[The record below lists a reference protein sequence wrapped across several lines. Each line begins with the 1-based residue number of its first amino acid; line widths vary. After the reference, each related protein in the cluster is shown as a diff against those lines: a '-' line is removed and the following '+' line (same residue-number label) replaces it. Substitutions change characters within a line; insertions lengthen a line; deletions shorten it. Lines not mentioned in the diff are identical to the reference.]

1 MSNGL
6 LKVELAQLRELLWL
20 EQNYN
25 LILMGP
31 SGTGKTYLA
40 AGLIHDAL
48 INGYR
53 AYFLSIEEL
62 TNILKMKRY
71 YSISNECI

>member
-1 MSNGL
+1 M
-6 LKVELAQLRELLWL
+6 ELAQLRELLWL